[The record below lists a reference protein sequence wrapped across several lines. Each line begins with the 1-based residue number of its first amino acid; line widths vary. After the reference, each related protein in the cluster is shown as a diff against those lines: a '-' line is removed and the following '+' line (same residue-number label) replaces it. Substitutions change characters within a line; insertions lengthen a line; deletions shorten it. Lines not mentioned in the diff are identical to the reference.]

1 VKKIGV
7 PLKVLLATAIIFFV
21 AVQGVH
27 AMPTQ
32 GKQIV
37 CQEHYKK
44 TETRYTSMSTPLGAQ
59 VLYTVIQAERSG
71 AAENTSIQANVTVYA
86 STSISGSR
94 SVELNV
100 SSSYDSQNM
109 QLKVVVLGS
118 NATLVSLEVYQ
129 AGVDQIVW
137 SGVEQLNGS
146 LSFTGQAY
154 IARDVEADLELGFAS
169 SGGVKYV
176 DVPLNQSL
184 NVTLH
189 LPSVSFIVKSEA
201 RVSSTLVVSVPQGY
215 QAYTENSSWVNATAQ
230 LNLQVAN
237 TSIGL
242 FLGESYPSIAW
253 TGVGVTQFNGGYDG
267 GFGVNVSSRAY
278 AFYGVNGTLVGFVK
292 TTSLQGSH
300 SLQLPQLNVTTQVDA
315 SSILVVAAQNQ
326 PTLTLQG
333 KTQSYELTVGGRP
346 VLVMVNSSLTVES
359 TASIQ
364 MTHEVYVN
372 TTALLVYLNT
382 TKASAYALIN
392 PDTNTST
399 DVVQANPQ
407 SAQSTTLTVNSETY
421 QATELRVSVTGYT
434 VFNVSVN
441 YPSVVVFKSTQGGY
455 VELNHFNYWSE
466 NGRVF
471 VFDDPAN
478 TYYVA
483 NAASGTPA
491 TQQTSTSQ
499 QSQASTSTST
509 PTPMFG
515 LALIVGVM
523 VIVIVVVAVLMSL
536 RRR

>member
-1 VKKIGV
+1 
-7 PLKVLLATAIIFFV
+7 
-21 AVQGVH
+21 
-27 AMPTQ
+27 
-32 GKQIV
+32 
-37 CQEHYKK
+37 
-44 TETRYTSMSTPLGAQ
+44 
-59 VLYTVIQAERSG
+59 
-71 AAENTSIQANVTVYA
+71 
-86 STSISGSR
+86 
-94 SVELNV
+94 
-100 SSSYDSQNM
+100 
-109 QLKVVVLGS
+109 LGS
-118 NATLVSLEVYQ
+118 NATLVSLAVYQ

-215 QAYTENSSWVNATAQ
+215 HAYTENSSWVNATAQ

-346 VLVMVNSSLTVES
+346 VLVMVNSSLTAES